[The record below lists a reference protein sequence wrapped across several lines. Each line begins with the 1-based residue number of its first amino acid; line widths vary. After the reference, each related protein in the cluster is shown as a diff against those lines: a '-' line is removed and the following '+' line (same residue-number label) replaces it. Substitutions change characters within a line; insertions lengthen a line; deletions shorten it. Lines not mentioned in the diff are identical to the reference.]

1 MPPCRACP
9 DSEPRGTHAEIT
21 SEITSEITFGA
32 EIKLRLPAVL
42 APIRPTL
49 LALVALRQVNN
60 FFIFPGMSFGAVQC
74 DVQTIPER
82 LFMAS
87 AEAVARSLSDDE
99 IAKDRV
105 VPHPDRIRDVSLNV
119 AIATV
124 LEAQRMGIANL
135 TLGATEAEVRAKLEE
150 LMWVPGCL

>member
-9 DSEPRGTHAEIT
+9 DSEPRGTQAEIT
-21 SEITSEITFGA
+21 SEITSGA
-32 EIKLRLPAVL
+32 EITCRACP
-42 APIRPTL
+42 PIRPTL

-99 IAKDRV
+99 IANDRV

>member
-1 MPPCRACP
+1 M
-9 DSEPRGTHAEIT
+9 
-21 SEITSEITFGA
+21 
-32 EIKLRLPAVL
+32 L